1 MKYFGEKILEE
12 RIVVLVRTQNF
23 PKNYHFLP
31 PPPPPP
37 STPLICS
44 CTRLYPR
51 VRNIVLFENFGYV
64 PNK

>member
-12 RIVVLVRTQNF
+12 GIVVLVRTQNF

-31 PPPPPP
+31 LLPP
-37 STPLICS
+37 TPLICR

-51 VRNIVLFENFGYV
+51 VRNVVLFENFGYV

>member
-23 PKNYHFLP
+23 PKNYNFLP

-37 STPLICS
+37 NPPDMQ
-44 CTRLYPR
+44 LYAVVSQGKKYCFIRKFR
-51 VRNIVLFENFGYV
+51 VRT
-64 PNK
+64 K

>member
-31 PPPPPP
+31 PPPPQPP
-37 STPLICS
+37 
-44 CTRLYPR
+44 
-51 VRNIVLFENFGYV
+51 
-64 PNK
+64 